1 MNTSF
6 SHYWAATD
14 VLLRH
19 HKQHGDLKV
28 LSALL
33 KKKYLVPR
41 SELQLDWK
49 PLFDLFQVLI
59 FSNWAKHL
67 LQSPVALGGFQ
78 SISSGS
84 TESTPRLQSPDQVR
98 GEGGGKK
105 KNIRDSVLI
114 GIMQGVSRILH
125 RWEHKRDAGQVDSHA
140 LPCRQVLL
148 WTIGLYCHPLT

>member
-1 MNTSF
+1 M
-6 SHYWAATD
+6 
-14 VLLRH
+14 
-19 HKQHGDLKV
+19 

-49 PLFDLFQVLI
+49 PLFDLFQVLN
-59 FSNWAKHL
+59 FSIEAKHL

-98 GEGGGKK
+98 GQGGGKK
-105 KNIRDSVLI
+105 KNIKDSVLI
-114 GIMQGVSRILH
+114 GIM
-125 RWEHKRDAGQVDSHA
+125 
-140 LPCRQVLL
+140 
-148 WTIGLYCHPLT
+148 